1 MARSQKISSMQR
13 DERVKSARKLS
24 KRFGIKSTRSNS
36 KWKRL
41 INTDFSGH
49 ISLVQKHNSKKN
61 FIWSKSKTTIPL
73 DIQTVG
79 Q

>member
-1 MARSQKISSMQR
+1 MQR

-49 ISLVQKHNSKKN
+49 ISLVQKHNIEQQLKPHVDELYGDVDVIWQDDGDSKY
-61 FIWSKSKTTIPL
+61 
-73 DIQTVG
+73 
-79 Q
+79 